1 MTLLR
6 FLAFLGLAL
15 WIGGLSILAGVGAP
29 ILFEVLQSQD
39 PVGGR
44 DLAGRLFG
52 VMFERFQYVAW
63 GSAAV
68 LLVSLALRAALGPRP
83 RRTALRIWTVL
94 AMLAVS
100 LGTTFVILPRVAAI
114 RSSVDD
120 GGVARL
126 AADDARRVAFG
137 QWHAL
142 SSGLMFLTLVG
153 GLGLAW
159 AEVRDPQ

>member
-15 WIGGLSILAGVGAP
+15 WIGGLTILAGLGAP
-29 ILFEVLQSQD
+29 ALFAILEAQD

-44 DLAGRLFG
+44 DLAGTLFG
-52 VMFERFQYVAW
+52 VMFQRFQYVAW
-63 GSAAV
+63 GAAAV
-68 LLVSLALRAALGPRP
+68 LIVSLALRAALGPRP
-83 RRTALRIWTVL
+83 RHTALRIWTVL

-100 LGTTFVILPRVAAI
+100 LGTTFIILPKVAVI
-114 RSSVDD
+114 RSSVD
-120 GGVARL
+120 GSVARL
-126 AADDARRVAFG
+126 ADNDQRRVAFG
-137 QWHAL
+137 RWHAL
-142 SSGLMFLTLVG
+142 SSGLMLLTLVG

>member
-15 WIGGLSILAGVGAP
+15 WIGGLAILAGLGAP
-29 ILFEVLQSQD
+29 ALFTILEAQD

-44 DLAGRLFG
+44 NLAGTLFG

-63 GSAAV
+63 GADAV
-68 LLVSLALRAALGPRP
+68 LIVSLALRAALGPRP
-83 RRTALRIWTVL
+83 RHTALRIWTVM

-100 LGTTFVILPRVAAI
+100 LGTTFIILPKVAVI
-114 RSSVDD
+114 RNSVD
-120 GGVARL
+120 GSVARL
-126 AADDARRVAFG
+126 ADNDQRRVAFG
-137 QWHAL
+137 RWHAL
-142 SSGLMFLTLVG
+142 SSGLMLLTLVG